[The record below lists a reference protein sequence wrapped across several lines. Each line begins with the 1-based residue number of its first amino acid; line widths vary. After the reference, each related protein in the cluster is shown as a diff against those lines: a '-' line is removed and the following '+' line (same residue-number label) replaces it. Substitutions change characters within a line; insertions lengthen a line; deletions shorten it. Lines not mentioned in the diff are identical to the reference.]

1 MSVVVF
7 GLSGQ
12 LARSLQAGLPR
23 AGLPRAGLPKAESLQ
38 AGLPNAGSPSQLKV
52 VFLDRAACDLSVPN
66 AVTDALA
73 HHKPAFIINAAAY
86 TAVDKAESEPD
97 LAHQVNATAVAEM
110 AIYAGEHRSKL
121 IHISTDFVF
130 DGTRRQPYQP
140 GDPTSALGVYGHSKL
155 AGEQAVVTR
164 APENAMIIR
173 TSWVYSEYGQN
184 FVKTML
190 RLMAE
195 RDELGVVNDQMG
207 APTYAAGLAEVIWD
221 IVINDRFAPGI
232 YHWSDRGSISWYDF
246 AQAIQAEA
254 LSRGLLA
261 GVIPIKAIPT
271 EAYPTPAARPEYSVL
286 DTSKLE
292 TLLGLPAIEWRL
304 RLRDMLDA
312 IEANP

>member
-1 MSVVVF
+1 LGLVDVSVLVF

-12 LARSLQAGLPR
+12 LARSLQAGLPQT
-23 AGLPRAGLPKAESLQ
+23 GL
-38 AGLPNAGSPSQLKV
+38 PSQLKV

-66 AVTDALA
+66 AATDALA
-73 HHKPAFIINAAAY
+73 HHKPDWIINAAAY
-86 TAVDKAESEPD
+86 TAVDNAESEPD
-97 LAHQVNATAVAEM
+97 LAHRVNASAVAEM
-110 AIYAGEHRSKL
+110 ATYAGQNDSKL
-121 IHISTDFVF
+121 IHVSTDFVF

-155 AGEQAVVTR
+155 AGEQSVVLH

-195 RDELGVVNDQMG
+195 RNELGVVHDQMG
-207 APTYAAGLAEVIWD
+207 APTYAVGLADIIWD
-221 IVINDRFAPGI
+221 IVMNDRFAPGI

-246 AQAIQAEA
+246 AEAIQAEA

-261 GVIPIKAIPT
+261 GAIPIKPIPT

-286 DTSKLE
+286 DTGKLE
-292 TLLGLPAIEWRL
+292 SLLGLSAIDWRL

-312 IEANP
+312 VEAKP